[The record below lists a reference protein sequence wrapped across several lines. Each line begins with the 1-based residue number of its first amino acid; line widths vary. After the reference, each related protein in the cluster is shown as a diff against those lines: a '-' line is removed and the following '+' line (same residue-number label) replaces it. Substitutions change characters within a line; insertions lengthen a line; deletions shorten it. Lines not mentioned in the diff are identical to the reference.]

1 MLGKEEAD
9 FIARELAKIGTKP
22 GSEAEKLGL
31 MRRLILQG
39 VAGYSSSLGGRLGA
53 AGFNF
58 AEQIPT
64 SSGMMGGPIAPPP
77 QKREGLFAN

>member
-1 MLGKEEAD
+1 MLNAEQAN
-9 FIARELAKIGTKP
+9 FISAELAKIGAKP

-31 MRRLILQG
+31 MRRVILQG
-39 VAGYSSSLGGRLGA
+39 VAGYSSSGGGRLGA

-64 SSGMMGGPIAPPP
+64 SSGMMGGPIAPPAR
-77 QKREGLFAN
+77 QREGLFVN